1 MRNTVFAA
9 GFVVSAPF
17 AASAATFDFE
27 GFAPGTTIN
36 SVSDGGVTASIT
48 VTPNGNGLPAAQIFD
63 TANPGSNADGDPD
76 LGIPFVDAVTGA
88 AFANPGN
95 VLIVQ
100 EDPNADG
107 GLDTNPDDAGDGG
120 IIEFVFDQVV
130 NILSF
135 EVFDDVTN
143 FTVTTDVAGQTE
155 TVNIGEDNEALLV
168 LLNFD
173 GVQTLTFDFG
183 NASGA
188 IDNITF
194 EVPAIPLPAGMP
206 LLLAGLAGLGYMSR
220 RRRNV

>member
-1 MRNTVFAA
+1 M
-9 GFVVSAPF
+9 
-17 AASAATFDFE
+17 
-27 GFAPGTTIN
+27 
-36 SVSDGGVTASIT
+36 
-48 VTPNGNGLPAAQIFD
+48 PAAQIFD